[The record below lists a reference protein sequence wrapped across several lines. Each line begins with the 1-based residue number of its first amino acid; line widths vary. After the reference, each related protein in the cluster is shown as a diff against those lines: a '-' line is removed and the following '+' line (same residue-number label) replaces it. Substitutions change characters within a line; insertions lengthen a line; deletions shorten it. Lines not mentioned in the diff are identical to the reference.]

1 MIPFMV
7 GFVVSGP
14 ISGKL
19 SDRYGA
25 RPFATAGML
34 LSGAMYAVMMT
45 FPANFSYWPFAAV
58 MFVSG
63 IGGGL
68 FAAPNTA
75 SIMNSVPARHRGA
88 ASGMRVTF
96 AQSGMPLSMGLFF
109 TLLVIGLNS
118 RVPAAMYKGLLAHGV
133 PAANAAQLSHVPPL
147 GYIFAAFLGLNP
159 LKSLLGPAVLN
170 HLAPGQAAAITGRA
184 FFPHLIGPPFKD
196 ALLLILAFAVVMSV
210 IAAIASAL
218 RGEKFIHVDEESIAQ
233 RAGLHHGHGPARQR
247 GPGQWSEWSGRRG
260 RRRAIA
266 R

>member
-1 MIPFMV
+1 
-7 GFVVSGP
+7 
-14 ISGKL
+14 
-19 SDRYGA
+19 
-25 RPFATAGML
+25 
-34 LSGAMYAVMMT
+34 
-45 FPANFSYWPFAAV
+45 

-109 TLLVIGLNS
+109 TLLVVGLNS

-196 ALLLILAFAVVMSV
+196 ALMLILGFAVVMSV

-233 RAGLHHGHGPARQR
+233 KARMHHGHGLRIHHSDDGKTAPDLVTSVAQ
-247 GPGQWSEWSGRRG
+247 GGDGNGATDGNGAAESPGELIGSGRPG
-260 RRRAIA
+260 PTAPAA
-266 R
+266 RE